1 MSLLLLKLPR
11 GFPFTQNKISHF
23 TVTLPCVICIAQ
35 PEPVL
40 ELIYHFPYQILAG
53 HFSLWF
59 LSGLCDSSQILH
71 LGALLRMCRGS
82 YWGCAVPNRCL
93 AMAPCTNLLK
103 VTIFPL
109 LLSVLGCATCPHKGK
124 LLLSL
129 TWFSFLQ
136 SNFCLLGPQY
146 LPSPHLKMYY
156 SHCAFRQWVVTI
168 EPHNNYKKVK

>member
-11 GFPFTQNKISHF
+11 GFPFTQNEISHF
-23 TVTLPCVICIAQ
+23 AVTLPCVICITQ

-40 ELIYHFPYQILAG
+40 ELMYHFPYQILAR

-109 LLSVLGCATCPHKGK
+109 LSVC
-124 LLLSL
+124 
-129 TWFSFLQ
+129 
-136 SNFCLLGPQY
+136 
-146 LPSPHLKMYY
+146 
-156 SHCAFRQWVVTI
+156 WVVLPAPI
-168 EPHNNYKKVK
+168 KENCSSVSLGSLSCRVISAY